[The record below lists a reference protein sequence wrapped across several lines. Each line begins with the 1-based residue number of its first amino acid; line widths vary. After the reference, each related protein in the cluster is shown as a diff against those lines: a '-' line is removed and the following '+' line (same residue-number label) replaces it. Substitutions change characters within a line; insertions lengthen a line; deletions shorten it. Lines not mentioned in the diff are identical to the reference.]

1 MFKCSGRKIH
11 RERVALQVSS
21 LGEQERVE
29 EMEVLTRLRG
39 ESH

>member
-1 MFKCSGRKIH
+1 MCLNVVGVKS